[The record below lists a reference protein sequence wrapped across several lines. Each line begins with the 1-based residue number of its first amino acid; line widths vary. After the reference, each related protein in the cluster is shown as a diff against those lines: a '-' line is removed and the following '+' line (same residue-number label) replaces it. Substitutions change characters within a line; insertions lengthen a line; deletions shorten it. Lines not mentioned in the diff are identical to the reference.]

1 VALDRTFNVL
11 FLCSAN
17 SARSILAE
25 ALLQHLGNGRVRA
38 FSAGSFP
45 KSHPHPLAIEL
56 LKSKGLAWAE
66 LRSKS
71 WDEFAQPSAPAI
83 DLVITVCDQAA
94 KEVCPVW
101 PGHPARVHWGIPDP
115 AGVEGSK
122 AAQAFETTYRL
133 LTRRIAALAALPW
146 EELAENLD
154 TPALAQA
161 AQAIADNDG

>member
-1 VALDRTFNVL
+1 MPERKRSFNVL

-25 ALLQHLGNGRVRA
+25 ALLQQLGQGRVRA

-71 WDEFAQPSAPAI
+71 WDEFAAPGAPGI

-94 KEVCPVW
+94 GEACPVW

-115 AGVEGSK
+115 AGEEGSK
-122 AAQAFETTYRL
+122 TTARQAFETTYRL
-133 LTRRIAALAALPW
+133 LERRITALTALPW
-146 EELAENLD
+146 EELD
-154 TPALAQA
+154 RTDLAQA
-161 AQAIADNDG
+161 AQAIAENDR